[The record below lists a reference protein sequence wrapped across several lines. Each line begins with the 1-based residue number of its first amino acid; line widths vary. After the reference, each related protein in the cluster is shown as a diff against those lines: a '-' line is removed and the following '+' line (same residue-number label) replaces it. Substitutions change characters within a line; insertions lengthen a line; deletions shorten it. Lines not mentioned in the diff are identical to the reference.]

1 MTEYSG
7 GWVFDRSVAIAG
19 HISGPGTDMNVHR
32 QVPMIMQIKHM
43 TLRLWDTPL
52 SLPHKLMG
60 DNWSV
65 MASGDVLQADTE
77 CPVTAAPGSVGGDK
91 GVSSPST
98 SLDFVAGSTIL
109 SVAALVMEECAVPLQ
124 VWLQLACCADDS
136 ARHRQA
142 RPGSSEA
149 SLSLLLAAT
158 PQRNDTSPTESVS
171 LLCQSAVS
179 MHARCTTS

>member
-109 SVAALVMEECAVPLQ
+109 SVAALVMEE
-124 VWLQLACCADDS
+124 S
-136 ARHRQA
+136 ALCHFKY
-142 RPGSSEA
+142 GFC
-149 SLSLLLAAT
+149 LLAALT
-158 PQRNDTSPTESVS
+158 TVLGTARHGPAAVKQPSPCWRQRHNSPQRNDPSPTEK
-171 LLCQSAVS
+171 CQSAVS